1 MFEVVPMFATIVA
14 SQLKACIIHVLV
26 LIMNSE
32 YRIQQLEQVR
42 KELHRDF
49 SKKVN
54 TTAVLGPCV
63 GVLNRV
69 MLCRVITSL

>member
-49 SKKVN
+49 STVN